1 MNAKLLPLL
10 SLLALPILTGCEE
23 QPSWA
28 EASLGRNVTAPAQV
42 ALAEQTK
49 QLESA
54 KPAAT
59 PATTPATID
68 APSKVIEAPEPPAID
83 RDAPLKVKRLVVA
96 ESVEKREPVS
106 AGVSFGDDT
115 PRIYA
120 FVEIGNPERAESE
133 IAVSITPRG
142 EKERGRVTLNIGASP
157 RWRTWSFTRLAKEPG
172 TYDVVV
178 YDAKGDE
185 IGRTSFEVVDAN
197 APVPTAAADPYED
210 LEVSPE
216 PGATDNG

>member
-10 SLLALPILTGCEE
+10 SLLAIPVLTGCEE

-49 QLESA
+49 QLEASKSA
-54 KPAAT
+54 APAAT
-59 PATTPATID
+59 PVTID
-68 APSKVIEAPEPPAID
+68 APSKVIDAPEPPDID

-96 ESVEKREPVS
+96 ESVEKREPVA

-133 IAVSITPRG
+133 VAISITPRG
-142 EKERGRVTLNIGASP
+142 EKERGRVTLKVGASP
-157 RWRTWSFTRLAKEPG
+157 RWRTWSFTRLAKKPG

-178 YDAKGDE
+178 YDAKGEE
-185 IGRTSFEVVDAN
+185 IGRTDFEVVDAK

-210 LEVSPE
+210 LEVGTE
-216 PGATDNG
+216 PSAVDHNG